1 MAVMDAFNML
11 GLAPRLVISEE
22 ELRAAF
28 REAGKTAHP
37 DAGGGDEDFS
47 RLCQAMDALTSPSRR
62 LRHWLELR
70 GMEVDPRGVVDAAL
84 MDLFGKVGEATQ
96 RAEALIR
103 KREETK
109 SALGLA
115 MLERETH
122 LCREAVERAIG
133 WVEAAILTECGTF
146 AGIEDSE
153 SLDLNAVSKSVRN
166 LTFLEKWKAGLRS
179 VFSRLV

>member
-1 MAVMDAFNML
+1 ML
-11 GLAPRLVISEE
+11 GITPRLVISEE

-47 RLCQAMDALTSPSRR
+47 RLCQAMDTLTSPSRR

-70 GMEVDPRGVVDAAL
+70 GIEVDSRGVVDAAL
-84 MDLFGKVGEATQ
+84 MDLFGTVGEATQ
-96 RAEALIR
+96 RAESLIR

-122 LCREAVERAIG
+122 LCREAVEEAIAT
-133 WVEAAILTECGTF
+133 VEAAILTECETF
-146 AGIEDSE
+146 AGIEVSE
-153 SLDLNAVSKSVRN
+153 LLDLHAVSKSVRN

>member
-1 MAVMDAFNML
+1 MDAFETI
-11 GLAPRLVISEE
+11 GIAPRLVISEE

-37 DAGGGDEDFS
+37 DAGGGDDLFA
-47 RLCQAMDALTSPSRR
+47 RLCQAMDVLTSPSRR

-70 GMEVDPRGVVDAAL
+70 GLDVDPRGVVDAAL
-84 MDLFGKVGEATQ
+84 MDLFGKVGEITQ
-96 RAEALIR
+96 RAESVIR
-103 KREETK
+103 KREEAK

-122 LCREAVERAIG
+122 LCREAVEEAIAT
-133 WVEAAILTECGTF
+133 VEAAILTECGTF
-146 AGIEDSE
+146 AVVEAAE
-153 SLDLNAVSKSVRN
+153 TLDLNAVSKSVRN

-179 VFSRLV
+179 VYSRLV

>member
-1 MAVMDAFNML
+1 MTDAFDLL
-11 GLAPRLVISEE
+11 GMPPRLVVSED

-37 DAGGGDEDFS
+37 DAGGGEDHFA
-47 RLCQAMDALTSPSRR
+47 RLCQAMETLTSPSRR

-70 GMEVDPRGVVDAAL
+70 GMQMDPRGVVDAAL
-84 MDLFGKVGEATQ
+84 MDLFGKVGEVTQ
-96 RAEALIR
+96 RAESLIR

-122 LCREAVERAIG
+122 LCRESVEETIR
-133 WVEAAILTECGTF
+133 VVDAAILAETSGF
-146 AGIEDSE
+146 AGIETSE
-153 SLDLNAVSKSVRN
+153 TIDLDAVSKTVRN
-166 LTFLEKWKAGLRS
+166 LTFLEKWKAGLRA

>member
-1 MAVMDAFNML
+1 ML
-11 GLAPRLVISEE
+11 GITPRLVISEE

-28 REAGKTAHP
+28 REVGKSAHP
-37 DAGGGDEDFS
+37 DAGGGDERFA
-47 RLCQAMDALTSPSRR
+47 RLCQAMEILTSPSRR

-84 MDLFGKVGEATQ
+84 MDLFGKVGETTQ

-122 LCREAVERAIG
+122 LCREAVEQAIG
-133 WVEAAILTECGTF
+133 MVEAAILTEVDHF
-146 AGIEDSE
+146 SGIETSE
-153 SLDLNAVSKSVRN
+153 TIDLNAVSKSVRN